1 MLRYPFRPS
10 FLGTTLGLRL
20 AKKVVFFQTL
30 FLCLILSL
38 QASCRSRTVNVKED
52 LLQYLEKARSWAV
65 VEGQINRAIAS
76 VRIDQFV
83 HDDFVK
89 QMLKPAIDIAREH
102 VQQLEQYQPKSPPL
116 INVHQE
122 YIEAWRAH
130 HVALA
135 TIIDSVDKKDYIQ
148 LAKANNDLIQAQ
160 RSVSD
165 ALADLARLS
174 REAGIQSEPAPGEQ
188 AKPPSPGGFE
198 VTPSGPQQKE

>member
-1 MLRYPFRPS
+1 MLRYPFGPF
-10 FLGTTLGLRL
+10 FLNSALGPRST
-20 AKKVVFFQTL
+20 KKIVFFQTL
-30 FLCLILSL
+30 FLCFILSL
-38 QASCRSRTVNVKED
+38 QASCRSRTVNIKED
-52 LLQYLEKARSWAV
+52 LLQYQEKARLWAAT
-65 VEGQINRAIAS
+65 EGQINRAIAS

-122 YIEAWRAH
+122 YVEAWRAH
-130 HVALA
+130 HLALV

-188 AKPPSPGGFE
+188 PPPSPQRGFTA
-198 VTPSGPQQKE
+198 TPTRPQPE